1 MSHHANAARV
11 EFRPAAKKDRST
23 IEALVAQS
31 CAATPFAAI
40 PAYALRAAFE
50 RPTHE
55 SQAIVAERSGVVV
68 GFVLFGDIAGA
79 LGTARLHFIGVQVA
93 ERLHGIGSGA
103 CEAAMECLVGRGA
116 RSVVAEMPDHPKL
129 AGGRALLT
137 RCGFVEISRVPD
149 YYSDGVDLL
158 ILQRSAARM

>member
-11 EFRPAAKKDRST
+11 EFRSAADTDRST
-23 IEALVAQS
+23 LEALVAQS

-55 SQAIVAERSGVVV
+55 SQVIVAERSGVVV
-68 GFVLFGDIAGA
+68 GFVLFGDVAGA
-79 LGTARLHFIGVQVA
+79 IGTARLHFIGVPVG
-93 ERLHGIGSGA
+93 ERLRGIGSGA
-103 CEAAMECLVGRGA
+103 CEAAMAQLLARGI
-116 RSVVAEMPDHPKL
+116 RNVVAEMPDHPKL
-129 AGGRALLT
+129 AGGRAFLT
-137 RCGFVEISRVPD
+137 RCGFVEISRVAD